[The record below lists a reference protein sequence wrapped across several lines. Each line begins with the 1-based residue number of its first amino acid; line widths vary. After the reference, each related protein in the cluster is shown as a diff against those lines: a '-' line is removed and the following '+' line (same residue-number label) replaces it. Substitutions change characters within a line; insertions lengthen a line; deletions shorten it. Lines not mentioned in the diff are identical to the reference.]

1 MSRHKFSHRRRASL
15 PLAPHVVAALQR
27 VRQSFSVMNSIA
39 LCDDIPDPVRLGC
52 YLAAARDLSAKV
64 ISFVLALEC
73 SVDDPTQ
80 PPSMTIKE

>member
-1 MSRHKFSHRRRASL
+1 MSRHKFSRRRRASL
-15 PLAPHVVAALQR
+15 PLAPHVLAALQR

-39 LCDDIPDPVRLGC
+39 LCDDIPEPVRLAV
-52 YLAAARDLSAKV
+52 YLSAARDLSSKV

-80 PPSMTIKE
+80 PPSMTITE